1 MKKDVYRGYIPI
13 LNKVSDREINQE
25 IIKWR
30 KQYPNES
37 ITSNELRPYMV
48 NSFIKQRK
56 LNGTYNPNI

>member
-48 NSFIKQRK
+48 NSIIKQRK